1 MLRDAG
7 SARLDV
13 LLAAWAADLD
23 RQRSA
28 GECAEPIDAARLA
41 RVATGEATPAEAA
54 PVREHLARCLPCLN
68 AYTELVTAVD
78 DDVAPELA
86 AWEGGAFIGR
96 AAELRALVAG
106 LERSVAGERQVVCVA
121 GPPGIGKS
129 RLLGEFRYAAQ
140 DRGARV
146 IRARCSPLGARTP
159 YQPLLELFQGLCRF
173 GDLDPAD
180 TVRDRLDAAVRTA
193 GLDAHGTVPFAAQLA
208 RRGTAAGAGLI
219 AEPSVMKQKLAE
231 ILAAVVLRASHDQPI
246 VLEIEDLQWCDPASA
261 ECLGRLVA
269 GLGAARVLVVV
280 TSRPSY
286 RAEWLDAAG
295 ATTLDLPPLS
305 SAEARTLLGSLGDMA
320 ALADG
325 AADEIVA
332 KADGNP
338 LMLEELALAVRT
350 LGRAD
355 DVVTVPSEGS
365 RLLRLRV
372 AALPDDARRVLQR
385 AAVLGL
391 QAPLDLLGAVATLG
405 ATARE
410 LTLERLEEDGFLV
423 TMVEG
428 DARRVRFRHALIQEV
443 VYDDIEPAERRRLHG
458 EVARALETRAGTG
471 ADGAT
476 ETLAHHFALSPD
488 DDKAIDYALQAA
500 GQMIRRAANAEAML
514 ALDTAL
520 DRLTRMPDTPANQ
533 LRRIDVVLAQAEARF
548 GLGQHAEHI
557 QALRGVEALVAQVGD
572 ARRQATWHY
581 WLGFLHSLTG
591 GRPDASIEHCRMAST
606 IADAAGIEDI
616 YAFSESCL
624 AQVLSMAGELREA
637 MDAGKRA
644 LSIFESGGNTW
655 WCCRTLWFLASA
667 ALALGQWR
675 ESVAFCERA
684 LEHGRAVSDSRLMA
698 VAWLR
703 LGAAHVHR
711 GEWETGVDCCNQAE
725 QLTHTAFDT
734 AMLKVNRGYG
744 LVRGGQHAAG
754 IASIG
759 EGLDWFQRAGLRY
772 SQLIVEIRL
781 AEAHLRAGD
790 AAVAVTLSRETLASS
805 RELGYRH
812 VEGMALAILGAA
824 LSGTA
829 GEEAGSTL
837 ATAADVLEEVGALND
852 LARVKVAQA
861 RLAEGAGDRMG
872 SANLLRSALR
882 LFEALGTLDEAAR
895 VRTALAAR

>member
-1 MLRDAG
+1 MLRDEG
-7 SARLDV
+7 SARFDT

-23 RQRSA
+23 RRRNA
-28 GECAEPIDAARLA
+28 GECAAPIDAARLA
-41 RVATGEATPAEAA
+41 HVATGHATPAEAVT
-54 PVREHLARCLPCLN
+54 VREHLATCLPCLN

-78 DDVAPELA
+78 DDVGPELV

-96 AAELRALVAG
+96 AAELRALVGG
-106 LERSVAGERQVVCVA
+106 LERSMAGERLVVCVT

-146 IRARCSPLGARTP
+146 IRAHCSPLGARTP

-208 RRGTAAGAGLI
+208 RRGTAAGAGLV

-231 ILAAVVLRASHDQPI
+231 ILAAVVLRASHDQPV

-261 ECLGRLVA
+261 ECLSRLVA
-269 GLGAARVLVVV
+269 GLGAARVLVLV
-280 TSRPSY
+280 TSRSGY
-286 RAEWLDAAG
+286 RADWLDAAG

-305 SAEARTLLGSLGDMA
+305 SAEARTLLASLGDIA
-320 ALADG
+320 ALADA
-325 AADEIVA
+325 AADEVVA

-338 LMLEELALAVRT
+338 LILEQLSLAVRT
-350 LGRAD
+350 LDRPD
-355 DVVTVPSEGS
+355 DVATVPGEGS
-365 RLLRLRV
+365 RLLRLRID
-372 AALPDDARRVLQR
+372 ALPDDARRVLQP

-391 QAPLDLLGAVATLG
+391 QAPLDLLGEVAALG
-405 ATARE
+405 GTARE
-410 LTLERLEEDGFLV
+410 RMLERLEEDGFLV
-423 TMVEG
+423 TVVEG

-443 VYDDIEPAERRRLHG
+443 VYGDIEPPERRRLHG
-458 EVARALETRAGTG
+458 EVARALETRSG
-471 ADGAT
+471 AAAT
-476 ETLAHHFALSPD
+476 AETLAHHFALGPD
-488 DDKAIDYALQAA
+488 DDKAIDYALRAA
-500 GQMIRRAANAEAML
+500 GSMIRRAANAEAML

-557 QALRGVEALVAQVGD
+557 QALRGVEAVVAQVGD

-591 GRPDASIEHCRMAST
+591 GRPDAAIAHCRTAST

-624 AQVLSMAGELREA
+624 AQVLSMSGELREA
-637 MDAGKRA
+637 MEAGKRA
-644 LSIFESGGNTW
+644 LSIFESGGNMW

-684 LEHGRAVSDSRLMA
+684 LEYGRAVSDSRLMA

-744 LVRGGQHAAG
+744 LVRGGQHAVG

-759 EGLDWFQRAGLRY
+759 EGLDWFRRAGLRY

-790 AAVAVTLSRETLASS
+790 AAASVALSRETLASS

-812 VEGMALAILGAA
+812 VEGMALAILGAG
-824 LSGTA
+824 LCGTDAEDA
-829 GEEAGSTL
+829 GRTL
-837 ATAADVLEEVGALND
+837 AAAADVLEEVGALND
-852 LARVKVAQA
+852 LARVKVGQS
-861 RLAEGAGDRMG
+861 RLAEAAGDRTG

-882 LFEALGTLDEAAR
+882 LFEALGTLDEAAA